1 MCKQNIY
8 KFKGLDNISACQFC
22 LRNVSVD
29 FTINKDKEVA
39 LNVAAYLAILQ
50 IYANIQWKNNIK

>member
-29 FTINKDKEVA
+29 FTINKNKEVA

-50 IYANIQWKNNIK
+50 IYANIQ